1 MLLDFWQ
8 LIYFHSKKYSHQ
20 IAVKILPANDY
31 AITNVIDSAIKTML
45 DTLNSPQRDA
55 VKYID
60 GPLLV
65 LAGAGSGK
73 TRVITQKIAYL
84 IDEIGYSPKEIA
96 AITFTNKA
104 AIEMRER
111 VNQLLASNKT
121 KGLTIA
127 TFHSLGL
134 QILRQE
140 AALLGYKPQFSIL
153 DASDSFKVLS
163 DILATTD
170 KQLLRKTQ
178 WQISS
183 WKNAFINP
191 DQAKATADEELSVA
205 AARVYQL
212 YQQTLKAYQAVDF
225 DDLIK
230 LPVELFNQHLETLQR
245 WQMKL
250 KYLLIDEYQDTN
262 ACQYKLVKLLTGFH
276 QQFTA
281 VGDDDQAIYGWRGA
295 DVENL
300 KQLTKDFSKLNV
312 IKLEQNYRSTVRIL
326 RAANQV
332 IANNPKLF
340 DKKLWSE
347 LGTGELLHISAAKD
361 ENHEAENT
369 VMKLLAHKFEHKTKF
384 KDYAVLYRGNH
395 QARIIEQHLR
405 NNKIPYVISGGQSFF
420 DKAEIKDIV
429 SYLRLIANE
438 DDDPA
443 FIRAATT
450 PKKGIGSTTLE
461 RLGEHASQHQI
472 SLFAAA
478 FEGGFQST
486 IGQKQLEDLLTF
498 TQYINKIQAR
508 AKSDPAED
516 ILNDLLEAIQYESY
530 LYDHEEARAA
540 ENRWSNVLDF
550 IGWLTNKSKGSN
562 EYGHEAEGKTLLEL
576 TQMVSLISILEGREE
591 GEQDAVKLSTLHA
604 AKGLEFGHVF
614 LIGVEE
620 GILPHRESIDND
632 QIEEERRL
640 MYVGITRAQK
650 SLNISWCKKRKRAGE
665 MEMCEQSRFI
675 AELPSDDIRHFGNP
689 FNDPDVSKDFGKAKM
704 ANIRAMLANK

>member
-1 MLLDFWQ
+1 MLN
-8 LIYFHSKKYSHQ
+8 S
-20 IAVKILPANDY
+20 
-31 AITNVIDSAIKTML
+31 
-45 DTLNSPQRDA
+45 LNSPQREA
-55 VKYID
+55 VKYLG

-84 IDEIGYSPKEIA
+84 INEAGYQPKEIA

-104 AIEMRER
+104 ALEMQER
-111 VNQLLASNKT
+111 VAKLMQGKIT
-121 KGLTIA
+121 KGLTVA
-127 TFHSLGL
+127 TFHSMGL

-140 AALLGYKPQFSIL
+140 CALLGYKPQFSIL
-153 DASDSFKVLS
+153 DSSDSFKILS
-163 DILATTD
+163 DVLATTD

-183 WKNAFINP
+183 WKNNFVNP
-191 DQAKATADEELSVA
+191 DQAKASAEEDLTHA
-205 AARVYQL
+205 AAKVYQI

-230 LPVELFNQHLETLQR
+230 LPVELFEAHPETLDKWQR
-245 WQMKL
+245 KL

-262 ACQYKLVKLLTGFH
+262 ACQYKLVKLLTGTRGE
-276 QQFTA
+276 FTA

-300 KQLTKDFSKLNV
+300 RQLTVDFSKLKV

-340 DKKLWSE
+340 EKKLWSD
-347 LGTGELLHISAAKD
+347 LGTGDMLQVTACMSE
-361 ENHEAENT
+361 EREAESV
-369 VMKLLAHKFEHKTKF
+369 VMKLQAHKFEHRTTY
-384 KDYAVLYRGNH
+384 KDYAILYRGNH
-395 QARIIEQHLR
+395 QARIMEQFLR
-405 NNKIPYVISGGQSFF
+405 NQKIPYTISGGQSFF

-429 SYLRLIANE
+429 SYLRLVANE

-450 PKKGIGSTTLE
+450 PKKGIGNTTLE
-461 RLGEHASQHQI
+461 RLGEYASAHHL

-478 FEGGFQST
+478 FEGEFQRE
-486 IGQKQLEDLLTF
+486 IGSKQLDDLLRF
-498 TQYINKIQAR
+498 CQYINTLQSR
-508 AKSDPAED
+508 AVRDPAGE
-516 ILNDLLEAIQYESY
+516 LLADLLNTIQYESY
-530 LYDHEEARAA
+530 LYDSEEQRAA
-540 ENRWSNVLDF
+540 ESKWGNVQEF
-550 IGWLTNKSKGSN
+550 IAWLSKKGEPNTEFGN
-562 EYGHEAEGKTLLEL
+562 EADGKTLLEL
-576 TQMVSLISILEGREE
+576 TQMVSLISMLEGKEN
-591 GEQDAVKLSTLHA
+591 GEPDAVKLSTLHA

-614 LIGVEE
+614 LIGCEE
-620 GILPHRESIDND
+620 GILPHRESIDNN

-665 MEMCEQSRFI
+665 MQMCEQSRFI
-675 AELPSDDIRHFGNP
+675 AELPKDDVKHFGNP
-689 FNDPDVSKDFGKAKM
+689 FNDPDQLLASKDFGKSKM
-704 ANIRAMLANK
+704 ASIRAMLNNAK

>member
-1 MLLDFWQ
+1 M
-8 LIYFHSKKYSHQ
+8 
-20 IAVKILPANDY
+20 
-31 AITNVIDSAIKTML
+31 
-45 DTLNSPQRDA
+45 LNSMNAPQREA
-55 VKYID
+55 VKYLD

-73 TRVITQKIAYL
+73 TRVITQKISYL
-84 IDEIGYSPKEIA
+84 INEAGYAPKEIA

-104 AIEMRER
+104 ALEMQER
-111 VNQLLASNKT
+111 VAKLMQGTNL

-134 QILRQE
+134 QMLRTE

-153 DASDSFKVLS
+153 DSSDSFKILADV
-163 DILATTD
+163 LATTD

-178 WQISS
+178 WQISN

-191 DQAKATADEELSVA
+191 DQAKAQADEELTHA
-205 AARVYQL
+205 AAKVYQI

-230 LPVELFNQHLETLQR
+230 LPVELFEQHEDALNKWQRKLQ
-245 WQMKL
+245 
-250 KYLLIDEYQDTN
+250 YLLIDEYQDTN
-262 ACQYKLVKLLTGFH
+262 ACQYKLVKMLTGLRG
-276 QQFTA
+276 QFTA

-300 KQLTKDFSKLNV
+300 RQLTTDFSKLKV

-332 IANNPKLF
+332 ISNNPKLF
-340 DKKLWSE
+340 EKKLWSE
-347 LGTGELLHISAAKD
+347 LGTGDLIQVTAAMS
-361 ENHEAENT
+361 EEHEAESV
-369 VMKLLAHKFEHKTKF
+369 VMKLQAHKFEHRTYY
-384 KDYAVLYRGNH
+384 KDYAILYRGNH
-395 QARIIEQHLR
+395 QARILEQHLR
-405 NNKIPYVISGGQSFF
+405 NHKIPYTVSGGQSFF
-420 DKAEIKDIV
+420 DKAEIKDLI

-450 PKKGIGSTTLE
+450 PKKGIGNTTLE
-461 RLGEHASQHQI
+461 RLGEYASAHKI

-478 FEGGFQST
+478 FEGGFQSE
-486 IGQKQLEDLLTF
+486 IGNKQLEDLLNF
-498 TQYINKIQAR
+498 CQYINKLQDR
-508 AKSDPAED
+508 AVRDPANEV
-516 ILNDLLEAIQYESY
+516 LNDLLATIQYEAF
-530 LYDHEEARAA
+530 LYDSEEPRAA
-540 ENRWSNVLDF
+540 EVKWANVLDF
-550 IGWLTNKSKGSN
+550 TGWLSKKGEPST
-562 EYGHEAEGKTLLEL
+562 EYGNEKDGKNLLEL
-576 TQMVSLISILEGREE
+576 TQMVSLMSMLEGREN
-591 GEQDAVKLSTLHA
+591 GEPDAVKLSTLHA
-604 AKGLEFGHVF
+604 SKGLEFGHVF

-632 QIEEERRL
+632 KIEEERRL

-665 MEMCEQSRFI
+665 MEMCEPSRFI
-675 AELPSDDIRHFGNP
+675 AEIPKDDVRHFGNP
-689 FNDPDVSKDFGKAKM
+689 FNKDPEASKDFGKSKM
-704 ANIRAMLANK
+704 ANIKAMLNKQAAEAP

>member
-1 MLLDFWQ
+1 MVN
-8 LIYFHSKKYSHQ
+8 I
-20 IAVKILPANDY
+20 
-31 AITNVIDSAIKTML
+31 
-45 DTLNSPQRDA
+45 LNSPQREA
-55 VKYID
+55 VKYLD

-73 TRVITQKIAYL
+73 TRVITEKIAYL
-84 IDEIGYSPKEIA
+84 IESAGYNPKEIA

-104 AIEMRER
+104 AREMQER
-111 VNQLLASNKT
+111 VSKLLVGKNS

-140 AALLGYKPQFSIL
+140 AALIGYKPQFSIL
-153 DASDSFKVLS
+153 DSSDSFKIVA

-170 KQLLRKTQ
+170 KKLLKQTQ
-178 WQISS
+178 WQISG

-191 DQAKATADEELSVA
+191 DQAEAQSDEELTHA
-205 AARVYQL
+205 AAKVYQL

-230 LPVELFNQHLETLQR
+230 LPVELFQAHPEALQK
-245 WQMKL
+245 WQRKL

-262 ACQYKLVKLLTGFH
+262 ACQYKLVKMLTDFTR
-276 QQFTA
+276 QFTA

-300 KQLTKDFSKLNV
+300 RQLTEDFSNLKV

-332 IANNPKLF
+332 ITNNPKLF
-340 DKKLWSE
+340 EKKLWSD
-347 LGTGELLHISAAKD
+347 LGTGDLIQVSATQS
-361 ENHEAENT
+361 EEHEAES
-369 VMKLLAHKFEHKTKF
+369 VIMKLSAHKFEHRTF
-384 KDYAVLYRGNH
+384 YKDYAILYRGNH
-395 QARIIEQHLR
+395 QARVFEQQLR
-405 NNKIPYVISGGQSFF
+405 NHKIPYTVSGGQSFF
-420 DKAEIKDIV
+420 DKAEIKDLV
-429 SYLRLIANE
+429 SYLRLVANE

-443 FIRAATT
+443 FIRASTT

-461 RLGEHASQHQI
+461 RLGEFASAHKI

-478 FEGGFQST
+478 FEGDFQRE
-486 IGQKQLEDLLTF
+486 IGAKQLEDLLGF
-498 TQYINKIQAR
+498 CQFIQRIQDR
-508 AKSDPAED
+508 AVRDPAGEV
-516 ILNDLLEAIQYESY
+516 LLDLLKAIEYEKF
-530 LYDHEEARAA
+530 LYDSEEPRAA
-540 ENRWSNVLDF
+540 EVKMANLMEFVN
-550 IGWLTNKSKGSN
+550 WLTKKGEDNTQFGDESD
-562 EYGHEAEGKTLLEL
+562 GKTLLEL
-576 TQMVSLISILEGREE
+576 TQMVSLMSMLEGRED
-591 GEQDAVKLSTLHA
+591 GEPDAVKLSTLHA

-614 LIGVEE
+614 LIGCEE
-620 GILPHRESIDND
+620 GILPHQVSIDGE

-665 MEMCEQSRFI
+665 MQMCEPSRFI
-675 AELPSDDIRHFGNP
+675 GELPKDDVRHFGNP
-689 FNDPDVSKDFGKAKM
+689 FNIDQEASKEFGKSKM
-704 ANIRAMLANK
+704 ASIRAMLKSTPT

>member
-1 MLLDFWQ
+1 MLN
-8 LIYFHSKKYSHQ
+8 S
-20 IAVKILPANDY
+20 
-31 AITNVIDSAIKTML
+31 
-45 DTLNSPQRDA
+45 LNSPQREA
-55 VKYID
+55 VKYLD

-73 TRVITQKIAYL
+73 TRVITQKISYL
-84 IDEIGYSPKEIA
+84 IDEAGYSPKEIA

-104 AIEMRER
+104 ALEMRER
-111 VNQLLASNKT
+111 VSKLMQGKSI

-134 QILRQE
+134 QMLRAE

-153 DASDSFKVLS
+153 DSSDSFKILS
-163 DILATTD
+163 DVLATTD

-178 WQISS
+178 WQISN

-191 DQAKATADEELSVA
+191 DQAKATADEELTHA
-205 AARVYQL
+205 AAKVYQI

-230 LPVELFNQHLETLQR
+230 LPVELFEQHDEALNKWQRKLQ
-245 WQMKL
+245 
-250 KYLLIDEYQDTN
+250 YLLIDEYQDTN
-262 ACQYKLVKLLTGFH
+262 ACQYKLVKMLTGVRG
-276 QQFTA
+276 QFTA

-300 KQLTKDFSKLNV
+300 RQLTEDFSKLKV

-332 IANNPKLF
+332 ISNNPKLF
-340 DKKLWSE
+340 EKKLWSE
-347 LGTGELLHISAAKD
+347 LGTGDMVQVTATNSE
-361 ENHEAENT
+361 EHEAESV
-369 VMKLLAHKFEHKTKF
+369 VMKLQAHKFEHRTKF
-384 KDYAVLYRGNH
+384 MDYAILYRGNH
-395 QARIIEQHLR
+395 QARIFEQHLR
-405 NNKIPYVISGGQSFF
+405 NQKIPYTISGGQSFF
-420 DKAEIKDIV
+420 DKTEIKDLI

-450 PKKGIGSTTLE
+450 PKKGIGNTTLE
-461 RLGEHASQHQI
+461 RLGEYASAHKI

-478 FEGGFQST
+478 FEGDFQSE
-486 IGQKQLEDLLTF
+486 IGHKQLDDLLNFCT
-498 TQYINKIQAR
+498 YIQKVQVR
-508 AKSDPAED
+508 AVRDPAGEV
-516 ILNDLLEAIQYESY
+516 LNDLLTTIQYEAF
-530 LYDHEEARAA
+530 LYDSDEPRAA
-540 ENRWSNVLDF
+540 EAKWSNVMDF
-550 IGWLTNKSKGSN
+550 IGWLTKKGEANTEFGN
-562 EYGHEAEGKTLLEL
+562 EDEGKNLLEL
-576 TQMVSLISILEGREE
+576 TQMVSLMSMLEGREN
-591 GEQDAVKLSTLHA
+591 GEPDAVKLSTLHA

-620 GILPHRESIDND
+620 GILPHRESVDAATAD
-632 QIEEERRL
+632 PSRIEEERRL

-665 MEMCEQSRFI
+665 MEMCEPSRFI
-675 AELPSDDIRHFGNP
+675 AEIPKDDVRHFGNP
-689 FNDPDVSKDFGKAKM
+689 FNKDPEASKDFGKSKM
-704 ANIRAMLANK
+704 ANIRAMLGKG

>member
-1 MLLDFWQ
+1 ML
-8 LIYFHSKKYSHQ
+8 
-20 IAVKILPANDY
+20 N
-31 AITNVIDSAIKTML
+31 
-45 DTLNSPQRDA
+45 TLNAPQREA
-55 VKYID
+55 VKYLD

-84 IDEIGYSPKEIA
+84 IQECGFAPREIA

-104 AIEMRER
+104 AREMQER
-111 VNQLLASNKT
+111 VSQLLVGVNS

-127 TFHSLGL
+127 TFHSLGM

-140 AALLGYKPQFSIL
+140 AEVLGYKKQFSIL
-153 DASDSFKVLS
+153 DSSDSYKILS

-183 WKNAFINP
+183 WKNAFLTP
-191 DQAKATADEELSVA
+191 DQAKANADEELTHA
-205 AARVYQL
+205 AAKVYQI

-230 LPVELFNQHLETLQR
+230 LPVELFEQHPEVLNK
-245 WQMKL
+245 WQHKL

-262 ACQYKLVKLLTGFH
+262 ACQYKLVRLLTGVEGN
-276 QQFTA
+276 FTA

-300 KQLTKDFSKLNV
+300 RQLTQDFTRLKV

-332 IANNPKLF
+332 ISNNPKLF
-340 DKKLWSE
+340 EKKLWSE
-347 LGTGELLHISAAKD
+347 LGTGDLIQVSAARDD
-361 ENHEAENT
+361 EHEAESV
-369 VMKLLAHKFEHKTKF
+369 VMKLMAHKFENRTTYA
-384 KDYAVLYRGNH
+384 DYAILYRGNH
-395 QARIIEQHLR
+395 QARIFEQHLR
-405 NNKIPYVISGGQSFF
+405 NHKIPYTISGGQSFF
-420 DKAEIKDIV
+420 DKAEIKDLV

-450 PKKGIGSTTLE
+450 PKKGIGNTTLE
-461 RLGEHASQHQI
+461 RLGEYASLHKM

-478 FEGGFQST
+478 FEGEFQRAL
-486 IGQKQLEDLLTF
+486 GGRQLDDLLTF
-498 TQYINKIQAR
+498 CQYINKLQDR
-508 AKSDPAED
+508 ASKDPAGEV
-516 ILNDLLEAIQYESY
+516 LNDMLTAIQYEAF
-530 LYDHEEARAA
+530 LYDSEEPRSA
-540 ENRWSNVLDF
+540 EAKWKNVLDF
-550 IGWLTNKSKGSN
+550 VGWLTRKGEDN
-562 EYGHEAEGKTLLEL
+562 GDGETRDLINL
-576 TQMVSLISILEGREE
+576 TQMVALMSMLEGRED
-591 GEQDAVKLSTLHA
+591 GEPDTVKLSTLHA

-620 GILPHRESIDND
+620 GILPHRESVDNNK
-632 QIEEERRL
+632 IEEERRL

-665 MEMCEQSRFI
+665 TEICEPSRFI
-675 AELPSDDIRHFGNP
+675 EELPADDIRHFGNTNAEP
-689 FNDPDVSKDFGKAKM
+689 AATKEHGKERM
-704 ANIRAMLANK
+704 AQIRAMLNQSSS

>member
-1 MLLDFWQ
+1 M
-8 LIYFHSKKYSHQ
+8 
-20 IAVKILPANDY
+20 
-31 AITNVIDSAIKTML
+31 
-45 DTLNSPQRDA
+45 LNSMNAPQREA
-55 VKYID
+55 VKYLD

-73 TRVITQKIAYL
+73 TRVITQKISYL
-84 IDEIGYSPKEIA
+84 INEAGYNPKEIA

-104 AIEMRER
+104 SLEMQER
-111 VNQLLASNKT
+111 VSKLMQGTNL

-134 QILRQE
+134 QMLRQE

-153 DASDSFKVLS
+153 DSSDSFKILS
-163 DILATTD
+163 DVLATTD

-191 DQAKATADEELSVA
+191 DQARAQADEELAHA
-205 AARVYQL
+205 AAKVYQI

-230 LPVELFNQHLETLQR
+230 LPVELFEQHEDALNKWQRKLQ
-245 WQMKL
+245 
-250 KYLLIDEYQDTN
+250 YLLIDEYQDTN
-262 ACQYKLVKLLTGFH
+262 ACQYKLVKMLTGLRG
-276 QQFTA
+276 QFTA

-300 KQLTKDFSKLNV
+300 RQLTEDFSKLKV

-326 RAANQV
+326 RAANHV

-340 DKKLWSE
+340 EKKLWSE
-347 LGTGELLHISAAKD
+347 LGTGDLLQVSACMS
-361 ENHEAENT
+361 EEHEAESV
-369 VMKLLAHKFEHKTKF
+369 VMKLQAHKFEHRTYY
-384 KDYAVLYRGNH
+384 KDYAILYRGNH
-395 QARIIEQHLR
+395 QARILEQHLR
-405 NNKIPYVISGGQSFF
+405 NHKIPYTVSGGQSFF
-420 DKAEIKDIV
+420 DKAEIKDLI

-450 PKKGIGSTTLE
+450 PKKGIGNTTLE
-461 RLGEHASQHQI
+461 RLGEFASAHKA

-478 FEGGFQST
+478 FEGKFQNE
-486 IGQKQLEDLLTF
+486 IGNKQLEDLLNF
-498 TQYINKIQAR
+498 CQYINKLQDR
-508 AKSDPAED
+508 AVRDPAGEV
-516 ILNDLLEAIQYESY
+516 LNDLLSTIQYEAY
-530 LYDHEEARAA
+530 LYDTEEQRAA
-540 ENRWSNVLDF
+540 EVKWSNVLDF
-550 IGWLTNKSKGSN
+550 VGWLTKKGEAST
-562 EYGHEAEGKTLLEL
+562 EYGNESEGKNLLEL
-576 TQMVSLISILEGREE
+576 TQMVSLMSMLEGREN
-591 GEQDAVKLSTLHA
+591 GEPDAVKLSTLHA

-620 GILPHRESIDND
+620 GILPHRESVDLATTD
-632 QIEEERRL
+632 PTKIEEERRL

-665 MEMCEQSRFI
+665 MEMCEPSRFI
-675 AELPSDDIRHFGNP
+675 AEIPKDDVRHFGNP
-689 FNDPDVSKDFGKAKM
+689 FNKDPEASKDFGKSKM
-704 ANIRAMLANK
+704 ANIKAMLAKQP